1 MPSARRAPRL
11 AVLVVCGAIGAGALT
26 GCETTQE
33 KAAAQQAES
42 ARILKA
48 RAKRQAVRKHRK
60 HHAHGL
66 KVPPYGGKS
75 ARQQQKGE
83 G

>member
-1 MPSARRAPRL
+1 VPSAKRVPQL
-11 AVLVVCGAIGAGALT
+11 AVLAICGAIGAGALT

-48 RAKRQAVRKHRK
+48 RAERQHHR
-60 HHAHGL
+60 
-66 KVPPYGGKS
+66 
-75 ARQQQKGE
+75 GE
-83 G
+83 K